1 MATATPTPPA
11 RGIAALD
18 VPTAEVE
25 HQIKLR
31 MAYELDRLQQ
41 RMSLDDAP
49 LAAQRAY
56 LDPDPDPDLFQ
67 LPGIAHPKEADCG

>member
-18 VPTAEVE
+18 VPADEVE

-41 RMSLDDAP
+41 GMSLTDGA
-49 LAAQRAY
+49 LAVQRAS
-56 LDPDPDPDLFQ
+56 LDPDPDPALFQ
-67 LPGIAHPKEADCG
+67 LPGIAHPKEADRG